1 MITQSGRV
9 LVVHWV
15 RRYWVFLPV
24 LVTALALMASISARA
39 PAAQAPA
46 PHLLPTRALTL
57 EPLPGYQLTRRFA
70 GQVLA
75 RQDADVGF
83 ELAGQLADVRVNDG
97 DRVVAGQVLARLDTA
112 LLATERTQLQAQLA
126 DNRARQT
133 LNQANIERHGR
144 LQAGGFASQ
153 QRLDELETERDTLRA
168 AADALGAQ
176 LSNVDTRL
184 HKAQLRAPFSGV
196 VARRYADQGMVV
208 NAGSPVLKLQQQGEM
223 EVAVGVPVPFAL
235 QLVVSQQVAVELR
248 DEILNASVLSIGADV
263 HPITNTVNVRLL
275 MPDSARGFNG
285 DIVHLHMSEV
295 IAQPGFWVP
304 ADAVASGMRGRW
316 VVYSLVQLDGL
327 YRVQARDVQIH
338 HTEGDRVFI
347 SGALTAGEK
356 LVAAGIHRLV
366 PGQAVSLLPDVDSD
380 GEQLGERGR

>member
-1 MITQSGRV
+1 MEQ
-9 LVVHWV
+9 WA

-24 LVTALALMASISARA
+24 FITAVALMASISMRA
-39 PAAQAPA
+39 PAAAEQA
-46 PHLLPTRALTL
+46 PHLLPTQALTL
-57 EPLPGYQLTRRFA
+57 EQVPGYQLTRRFA

-83 ELAGQLADVRVNDG
+83 ELAGQIAEVRVNDG
-97 DRVVAGQVLARLDTA
+97 DRIEAGQVLARLDTA
-112 LLATERTQLQAQLA
+112 LLATERSQLQAQLA

-176 LSNVDTRL
+176 LTNVDTRL
-184 HKAQLRAPFSGV
+184 QKTQLRAPFSGV
-196 VARRYADQGMVV
+196 VAKRYADQGMVV

-235 QLVVSQQVAVELR
+235 QLVVSQQVSVQLR
-248 DEILNASVLSIGADV
+248 GETLSASVLSIGADV

-285 DIVHLHMSEV
+285 DIVHLQMSEI
-295 IAQPGFWVP
+295 IAEPGFWVP

-316 VVYSLVQLDGL
+316 VVYGLVEQEGI

-338 HTEGDRVFI
+338 HTEGDRVYI
-347 SGALTAGEK
+347 SGALADGTK

-366 PGQAVSLLPDVDSD
+366 PGQAVSILPADDGASD
-380 GEQLGERGR
+380 QLGERGH